1 MIDNPLIKIY
11 VNKMENRI
19 TFKIKTWYY
28 HKLLTSETMKL
39 LISKDKKC
47 EKVPNLEV
55 DEIVLVP
62 WNIVNNGY
70 QQDSRIYQVLA
81 YTIHE
86 KYKKAY
92 KNNKF
97 KISTATWNKRF
108 ELPDRSYFVSDIQVY
123 FEHIFKNMEKRL
135 IILQ

>member
-1 MIDNPLIKIY
+1 MIDNPLIKTY
-11 VNKMENRI
+11 VNKIENRI
-19 TFKIKTWYY
+19 TLKIKTWYY

-70 QQDSRIYQVLA
+70 QQDLRIYQVLA

-86 KYKKAY
+86 KYKKA
-92 KNNKF
+92 
-97 KISTATWNKRF
+97 
-108 ELPDRSYFVSDIQVY
+108 
-123 FEHIFKNMEKRL
+123 
-135 IILQ
+135 

>member
-11 VNKMENRI
+11 VNKIENRI

-39 LISKDKKC
+39 LISKDKKG

-86 KYKKAY
+86 KYKK
-92 KNNKF
+92 
-97 KISTATWNKRF
+97 S
-108 ELPDRSYFVSDIQVY
+108 IQ
-123 FEHIFKNMEKRL
+123 K
-135 IILQ
+135 